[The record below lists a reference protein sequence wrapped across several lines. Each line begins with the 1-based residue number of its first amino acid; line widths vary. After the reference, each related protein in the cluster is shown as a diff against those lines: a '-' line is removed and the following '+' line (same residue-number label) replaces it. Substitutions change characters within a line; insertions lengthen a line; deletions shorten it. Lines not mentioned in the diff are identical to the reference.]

1 MRARDFNCGWKVK
14 HLDDD
19 GAWREVTLPDDAML
33 REPRTADA
41 LGGLNVS
48 WFEGHDYLYSK
59 TFSVSAEELA
69 RHNVLELEGVYR
81 RAEVII
87 NNRAAGQR
95 PYGYTNFYIGALN
108 KIKSELEIPENKKTN
123 TDKVNALLD
132 YYNNIVGN
140 KRYGSLL
147 REKED

>member
-1 MRARDFNCGWKVK
+1 
-14 HLDDD
+14 
-19 GAWREVTLPDDAML
+19 ML

-59 TFSVSAEELA
+59 TFSVSAKELA
-69 RHNVLELEGVYR
+69 RHNVLEFEGVYR

-95 PYGYTNFYIGALN
+95 PYGYTNFYIDCDGYLKEGANTVQVIARNADQPNSRWYSGAGIYRPVRLWTGGEKHIELN
-108 KIKSELEIPENKKTN
+108 GVKIRTL
-123 TDKVNALLD
+123 
-132 YYNNIVGN
+132 
-140 KRYGSLL
+140 SLNPS
-147 REKED
+147 RI